1 MSDLLVRLKVNSSEW
16 DSKLK
21 NASEQLN
28 RYMEGCRKAGGTL
41 EILDE
46 GVMDVVKSLGNM
58 ETKAQSTR
66 GQLRELTEA
75 LTGLTASYRDLSDA
89 ERNSETGKAMEDAM
103 SKLTQRA
110 GNLKDA
116 MGDVNRAISGQASD
130 TRVFDQL
137 SGGAQM
143 VTASFQTLQGA
154 SKMLG
159 FDIGND
165 VEVLAKLQAAM
176 AVTTGL
182 TQIQNAVQKES
193 AVMQGVMAVQAKAA
207 AAAQALQT
215 STVKGATVAQAA
227 FNAVAKA
234 NPYVLLASAVA
245 AVGTALFAFSGKAK
259 EATAA
264 IKTNTQAMD
273 EAKRMADIWRNT
285 MQGTF
290 SSLMTKYDELK
301 RQWLSLKDEHQ
312 KTEWIKKNQQALSG
326 LGQSITDVKG
336 AEDFFSQNTDAVVEA
351 FVRRAQAAARVAQL
365 TELYR
370 KQIELLDK
378 KQQTQDAIAKD
389 AQAYGR
395 SAQAGDEIKDSSYWN
410 SRYGAINQR
419 TGKWEFHEAGAKL
432 YSGTDTSTAQSV
444 QKIDVQIQANQQEID
459 KVKGHIENDFKDIN
473 VVIPTPSVNG
483 SGSVSK
489 ETQNEI
495 QKNEAAIAKL
505 TEEYQKL
512 ATDAKTANDA
522 QLSGIKERQTAIQ
535 TEIANLKTR
544 NEELKKFASEA
555 QGIQVNIGVNSSLPD
570 LTAKLK
576 ELQAAQSQAL
586 NGIEWQEY
594 QKQIE
599 QVNLQI
605 DAMKG
610 KWKDGMKATFTL
622 QAPQDLNIP
631 AKTVEFKADNASV
644 LEQLREVQ
652 GVIID
657 DKTLTVTA
665 NTSEAIAALQQVEG
679 LNIQPKTVE
688 FKADNTSVLEQLRE
702 VQGVI
707 IDDKTLTVTANTAEA
722 IAALQQ
728 VEGLTVQPKQVEFKA
743 DNAAVLEQLREVQ
756 GVTIDDKTLTVTANT
771 AEAYNKVQ
779 DLLGTVEGASVRFAV
794 EPNLQ
799 VGTNIQSDAGIS
811 AYINMMKQQLQ
822 TADYGSALYQGLSE
836 QLSDTTTLQS
846 LVQESLKVGLGT
858 AMFDIADELGKDFWT
873 RAMEGGVENIEW
885 DAIAEQI
892 NDARKAAGLD
902 KIDFNVGGNIA
913 ETGKETEASW
923 KSAAAAVQNVG
934 TALKS
939 VEDPG
944 AKIAGIIGQAIA
956 NIALGFAQ
964 ASASS
969 SKLGVFGWIAAVTGG
984 LATMISTIAAIHSS
998 TGYADGGIIK
1008 GNSYSGDNLKAIVDG
1023 GDMVGL
1029 NAGEIVL
1036 NKAQTGNLASALQE
1050 RDGNPSSSKPYVTG
1064 DTIVLGVNNWARK
1077 HGKGELVF
1085 TRG

>member
-688 FKADNTSVLEQLRE
+688 FKADN
-702 VQGVI
+702 
-707 IDDKTLTVTANTAEA
+707 
-722 IAALQQ
+722 
-728 VEGLTVQPKQVEFKA
+728 
-743 DNAAVLEQLREVQ
+743 AAVLEQLREVQ

>member
-1 MSDLLVRLKVNSSEW
+1 M
-16 DSKLK
+16 
-21 NASEQLN
+21 
-28 RYMEGCRKAGGTL
+28 
-41 EILDE
+41 
-46 GVMDVVKSLGNM
+46 
-58 ETKAQSTR
+58 
-66 GQLRELTEA
+66 
-75 LTGLTASYRDLSDA
+75 
-89 ERNSETGKAMEDAM
+89 
-103 SKLTQRA
+103 
-110 GNLKDA
+110 
-116 MGDVNRAISGQASD
+116 
-130 TRVFDQL
+130 
-137 SGGAQM
+137 
-143 VTASFQTLQGA
+143 
-154 SKMLG
+154 
-159 FDIGND
+159 
-165 VEVLAKLQAAM
+165 
-176 AVTTGL
+176 
-182 TQIQNAVQKES
+182 
-193 AVMQGVMAVQAKAA
+193 
-207 AAAQALQT
+207 
-215 STVKGATVAQAA
+215 
-227 FNAVAKA
+227 
-234 NPYVLLASAVA
+234 
-245 AVGTALFAFSGKAK
+245 
-259 EATAA
+259 
-264 IKTNTQAMD
+264 
-273 EAKRMADIWRNT
+273 
-285 MQGTF
+285 
-290 SSLMTKYDELK
+290 
-301 RQWLSLKDEHQ
+301 
-312 KTEWIKKNQQALSG
+312 
-326 LGQSITDVKG
+326 
-336 AEDFFSQNTDAVVEA
+336 
-351 FVRRAQAAARVAQL
+351 
-365 TELYR
+365 
-370 KQIELLDK
+370 
-378 KQQTQDAIAKD
+378 
-389 AQAYGR
+389 
-395 SAQAGDEIKDSSYWN
+395 
-410 SRYGAINQR
+410 
-419 TGKWEFHEAGAKL
+419 
-432 YSGTDTSTAQSV
+432 
-444 QKIDVQIQANQQEID
+444 
-459 KVKGHIENDFKDIN
+459 
-473 VVIPTPSVNG
+473 
-483 SGSVSK
+483 
-489 ETQNEI
+489 
-495 QKNEAAIAKL
+495 
-505 TEEYQKL
+505 
-512 ATDAKTANDA
+512 
-522 QLSGIKERQTAIQ
+522 
-535 TEIANLKTR
+535 
-544 NEELKKFASEA
+544 
-555 QGIQVNIGVNSSLPD
+555 
-570 LTAKLK
+570 
-576 ELQAAQSQAL
+576 
-586 NGIEWQEY
+586 
-594 QKQIE
+594 
-599 QVNLQI
+599 
-605 DAMKG
+605 
-610 KWKDGMKATFTL
+610 
-622 QAPQDLNIP
+622 
-631 AKTVEFKADNASV
+631 
-644 LEQLREVQ
+644 
-652 GVIID
+652 
-657 DKTLTVTA
+657 
-665 NTSEAIAALQQVEG
+665 EG
-679 LNIQPKTVE
+679 LNIQPKT
-688 FKADNTSVLEQLRE
+688 
-702 VQGVI
+702 
-707 IDDKTLTVTANTAEA
+707 
-722 IAALQQ
+722 
-728 VEGLTVQPKQVEFKA
+728 VEFKA